1 MNVSDTT
8 PSPDL
13 VQPPHPMGKFWW
25 IYLIQGIG
33 TMILGGLLIFWPR
46 PTLTLIVT
54 ILGVYWLGIGILHI
68 ATAIFNRQA
77 QNRTWLLLSGALGI
91 LAGLVVLA
99 QPLVATLLVPTA
111 LVLIV
116 GVLGILIGLVGLAQ
130 ALRGGGWGPAVWG
143 IVSCLFGLILFSNP
157 LIAVGLLTIFLGVMA
172 ILGGLA
178 LIAIAFRVRK

>member
-1 MNVSDTT
+1 MTVSDTT
-8 PSPDL
+8 SSPDL

-33 TMILGGLLIFWPR
+33 TIVLGGLLIFWPR

-68 ATAIFNRQA
+68 ATTIFNRQA
-77 QNRTWLLLSGALGI
+77 HHRVWLLVSGVLGI
-91 LAGLVVLA
+91 VAGLVVLT
-99 QPLVATLLVPTA
+99 QPLVATLLVPTV

-116 GVLGILIGLVGLAQ
+116 GVLGILIGLLGLAQ
-130 ALRGGGWGPAVWG
+130 ALRGGGWGPGVWG
-143 IVSCLFGLILFSNP
+143 VVSCIFGLILFTNP
-157 LIAVGLLTIFLGVMA
+157 LIAVGLLTILLGIMA

-178 LIAIAFRVRK
+178 LIAVAFRVRA